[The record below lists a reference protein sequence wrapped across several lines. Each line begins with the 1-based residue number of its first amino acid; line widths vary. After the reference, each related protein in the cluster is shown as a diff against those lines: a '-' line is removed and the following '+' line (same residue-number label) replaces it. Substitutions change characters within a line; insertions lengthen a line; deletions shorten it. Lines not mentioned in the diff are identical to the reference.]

1 MSKYHYCLTIV
12 VGAVIVWLCNFQV
25 TSLQSGSAHV
35 LNHFGL
41 LVKKVVSYVFRTINE
56 LEAQLDYE
64 RLRRER
70 LEAQLDQHRRDM
82 ADLSYRLQS
91 RMGDD
96 SGVRFKKEK

>member
-1 MSKYHYCLTIV
+1 M
-12 VGAVIVWLCNFQV
+12 
-25 TSLQSGSAHV
+25 
-35 LNHFGL
+35 
-41 LVKKVVSYVFRTINE
+41 
-56 LEAQLDYE
+56 EAQLDYE

-96 SGVRFKKEK
+96 SGVRFKKEKVAKMSKRKHCFGFVYEYKHS